1 MPLRRQEDVADLGE
15 QLGLDPRP
23 LEAPAHTS
31 PAVVTVRLVP
41 HRSDAPGRPEVGPGS
56 PSEGSAKFRI
66 RSGTELPPGDES
78 LERQEG
84 FYNIVR
90 GALALWYKRLETARD
105 PRSGRTRDD
114 ARFRDRPWEFTSRPE
129 ERTPPRRWRHTG
141 PWSHSR
147 GNRSGFGIPARMQ
160 TQGRRTAGRPDGSR
174 PPSGASPMTGVR
186 GRTGPS
192 RGRPPAAGLSGRS
205 PPRRE
210 RAGRQDPRSG
220 HPTPG
225 RAAGGPVTARP
236 AALRDVAL
244 SACPEQDRPA
254 GTPGRPSSR
263 RSPASTH
270 RCLPV
275 GWRAR
280 R

>member
-1 MPLRRQEDVADLGE
+1 MIIRHNRLFSRRLFLWHGTMIMA
-15 QLGLDPRP
+15 PIRS
-23 LEAPAHTS
+23 PAHHQRS
-31 PAVVTVRLVP
+31 YVENQGATVENQ
-41 HRSDAPGRPEVGPGS
+41 PEVGPGS

-66 RSGTELPPGDES
+66 RSGTELPPGD
-78 LERQEG
+78 
-84 FYNIVR
+84 
-90 GALALWYKRLETARD
+90 
-105 PRSGRTRDD
+105 
-114 ARFRDRPWEFTSRPE
+114 
-129 ERTPPRRWRHTG
+129 RTPPRRWRHTG

-147 GNRSGFGIPARMQ
+147 GNRSGFGIPARMR

-174 PPSGASPMTGVR
+174 PSSGASPMTGVR

-210 RAGRQDPRSG
+210 RAGWQDPRSG
-220 HPTPG
+220 HPTPC

-236 AALRDVAL
+236 AALRDVAP

-263 RSPASTH
+263 RAPASTR
-270 RCLPV
+270 RCLPA